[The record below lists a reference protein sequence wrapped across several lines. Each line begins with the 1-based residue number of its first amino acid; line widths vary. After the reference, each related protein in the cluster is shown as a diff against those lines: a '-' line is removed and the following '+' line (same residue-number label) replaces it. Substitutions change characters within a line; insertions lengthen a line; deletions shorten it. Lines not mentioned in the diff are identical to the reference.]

1 MSVTIKDVARL
12 AGVSPS
18 TVSRVLANH
27 PKISQ
32 ETARRVREAMER
44 LGYVPNAAAKSLV
57 SQTTQTLGIILP
69 RAAEELFVNPFF
81 PEVLRGISV
90 QAQQAG
96 YDLLLASGS
105 TDREER
111 EAVARLVL
119 GRRVDGVLLLCSR
132 SGDPVIRFLREQR
145 FPFVLIG
152 RAEDDEGSGEIV
164 SVDTD
169 NVRAAYDATRHLL
182 EKGHRCIAFISGP
195 QTFVVRQDRLAGY
208 RAALAEADIPV
219 RPEWVIEAPFLQEGG
234 YLALDRLLH
243 MPERPTALVVTDDI
257 IAIGILRRL
266 YQYGWRVPD
275 DLALVS
281 FNNVALAELTT
292 PPLTT
297 VDIDIYR
304 LGTTAISLLLRR
316 ITGEVLPSPR
326 VIVPHRLIVRESCKS
341 TTLRRH

>member
-1 MSVTIKDVARL
+1 MPVTIKDVARL

-27 PKISQ
+27 PKISPA
-32 ETARRVREAMER
+32 TARRVREAMEQ

-57 SQTTQTLGIILP
+57 SQTTHTLGIILP

-105 TDREER
+105 TEREER
-111 EAVARLVL
+111 EAVTRLVL

-132 SGDPVIRFLREQR
+132 TGDPLIPFLREQR

-152 RAEDDEGSGEIV
+152 RAEDDEGVV
-164 SVDTD
+164 SVDND

-182 EKGHRCIAFISGP
+182 EKGHRRIAFISGP
-195 QTFVVRQDRLAGY
+195 QTFVVSQDRLAGY
-208 RAALAEADIPV
+208 RAALEEAGLSV

-257 IAIGILRRL
+257 IAIGLLRGL

-304 LGTTAISLLLRR
+304 LGTTATSLLLRC
-316 ITGEVLPSPR
+316 IAGEALPPTR

-341 TTLRRH
+341 ATLHRG

>member
-1 MSVTIKDVARL
+1 MTVTIKDVARL

-27 PKISQ
+27 PKISP

-57 SQTTQTLGIILP
+57 SQTTHTLGIILP

-105 TDREER
+105 TEREER
-111 EAVARLVL
+111 EAVTRLVL

-132 SGDPVIRFLREQR
+132 VGDPLIRFLREQR

-152 RAEDDEGSGEIV
+152 RAEDDEGIV
-164 SVDTD
+164 SVDND

-182 EKGHRCIAFISGP
+182 EKGHRRIAFISGP
-195 QTFVVRQDRLAGY
+195 QTFVVSQDRLAGY
-208 RAALAEADIPV
+208 RAAMEEAGLSI

-243 MPERPTALVVTDDI
+243 LPERPTALVVTDDI
-257 IAIGILRRL
+257 IAIGILREL
-266 YQYGWRVPD
+266 YAYGWRVPD

-304 LGTTAISLLLRR
+304 LGTTATSLLLRR
-316 ITGEVLPSPR
+316 IAGEALPATR
-326 VIVPHRLIVRESCKS
+326 VIVPHRLIVRESCK
-341 TTLRRH
+341 TATLRHG

>member
-1 MSVTIKDVARL
+1 MPVTIKDVARL

-27 PKISQ
+27 PKISPA
-32 ETARRVREAMER
+32 TARRVREAMEQ

-57 SQTTQTLGIILP
+57 SQTTHTLGIILP

-105 TDREER
+105 TEREER
-111 EAVARLVL
+111 EAVTRLVL

-132 SGDPVIRFLREQR
+132 TGDPLIPFLREQR

-152 RAEDDEGSGEIV
+152 RAEDEEGVV
-164 SVDTD
+164 SVDND

-182 EKGHRCIAFISGP
+182 EKGHRRIAFISGP
-195 QTFVVRQDRLAGY
+195 QTFVVSQDRLAGY
-208 RAALAEADIPV
+208 RAALEEAGLSV

-257 IAIGILRRL
+257 IAIGLLRGL
-266 YQYGWRVPD
+266 HQYGWRVPD

-304 LGTTAISLLLRR
+304 LGTTATSLLLRC
-316 ITGEVLPSPR
+316 IAGEALSPMR

-341 TTLRRH
+341 ATLRRG